1 MTGRWLVIF
10 LILAVGWGMLE
21 LMLRQMKIGD
31 HAQSPQHFEIPQGAT
46 VLVGGGRAGV
56 SFLEAP
62 FLRSAI
68 FQIRCK
74 DTEQVVRLKPGTV
87 SDELCDVRVRLVEL
101 VPGGR
106 VAIEVTWGPNP
117 PLQSEPSSQTSTPP
131 TTTPNGAP
139 ETHD

>member
-31 HAQSPQHFEIPQGAT
+31 HAKSPQRFEIPQGAT

-62 FLRSAI
+62 FLRFAM

-74 DTEQVVRLKPGTV
+74 DTEQRIRLKPGTV
-87 SDELCDVRVRLVEL
+87 SDELCGVQVRLVDL
-101 VPGGR
+101 VPGGK
-106 VAIEVTWGPNP
+106 VAIEVTWGPANQSNP
-117 PLQSEPSSQTSTPP
+117 TST
-131 TTTPNGAP
+131 TPIGAP